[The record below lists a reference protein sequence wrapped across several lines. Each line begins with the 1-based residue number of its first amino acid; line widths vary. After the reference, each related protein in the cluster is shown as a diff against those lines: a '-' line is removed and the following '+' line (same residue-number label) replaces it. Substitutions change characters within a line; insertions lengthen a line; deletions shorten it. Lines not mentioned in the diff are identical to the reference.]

1 MPNNT
6 DEAPGQQSDFQPQ
19 DPDAPTSEISGA
31 AALELSREFLHRF
44 WAGDANW
51 CKRILSPDFV
61 WIGALAKEF
70 GQSLEPFLKEHD
82 SIISYSPRVIIS
94 DEEYHVLPSSSKRA
108 FVVIAQ
114 YLGHT
119 DPASGTAFS
128 DRQRLS
134 LVWRATPDGLR
145 LFHYHVSN
153 PLKATIGAEPFPTS
167 FAKETYR
174 YAMALSQQH
183 GRDATHE
190 LRDVEGNLNLL
201 RLADVTHLEAQ
212 RQSTIVHCVS
222 RTFRVRSGITDVA
235 KRIDPETNGA
245 LVRTHRSYVANAL
258 YVDRVGRD
266 TVHLTTGEELPLS
279 AQRRSEVEAQVKR
292 FFDAE

>member
-1 MPNNT
+1 MPNNP
-6 DEAPGQQSDFQPQ
+6 DETAAQTLDFQPKT
-19 DPDAPTSEISGA
+19 AGVPTTEISGA
-31 AALELSREFLHRF
+31 AALALSREFLHRF
-44 WAGDANW
+44 WAGDTRW
-51 CKRILSPDFV
+51 CKSILSPDFV

-70 GQSLEPFLKEHD
+70 GQPLDLFLEELD

-94 DEEYHVLPSSSKRA
+94 DEEYHVLPSSSKKA

-128 DRQRLS
+128 DRQRMS

-153 PLKATIGAEPFPTS
+153 PLKATIGNEPFPTS

-174 YAMALSQQH
+174 YAMALTQQH
-183 GRDATHE
+183 GRDATYE

-201 RLADVTHLEAQ
+201 RLADVTYLEAQ
-212 RQSTIVHCVS
+212 RQSTVVHCMS
-222 RTFRVRSGITDVA
+222 RTFRVRMGITEVL
-235 KRIDPETNGA
+235 KRIDPENSGA

-266 TVHLTTGEELPLS
+266 GVHLTTDDELPLS
-279 AQRRSEVEAQVKR
+279 SQRRAEVEDQVKR
-292 FFDAE
+292 FFDEG